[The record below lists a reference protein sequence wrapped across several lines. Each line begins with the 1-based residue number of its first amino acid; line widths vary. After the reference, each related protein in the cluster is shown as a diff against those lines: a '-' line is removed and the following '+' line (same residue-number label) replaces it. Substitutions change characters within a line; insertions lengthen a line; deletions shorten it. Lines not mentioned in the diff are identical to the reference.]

1 MRMMKKQKGVYLS
14 PIEIPVET
22 DKIKEV
28 LKLRGKIDR
37 VDVFEN
43 NDKLYISI
51 IDYKS
56 SPNDIDLED
65 AQEGIQVQLIMYLK
79 ALLDKGE
86 ELFGKSLV

>member
-1 MRMMKKQKGVYLS
+1 MMKKQRRLLP

-37 VDVFEN
+37 VDVFEIKRN
-43 NDKLYISI
+43 YTLVF
-51 IDYKS
+51 DYKS

-65 AQEGIQVQLIMYLK
+65 AQEEFK
-79 ALLDKGE
+79 
-86 ELFGKSLV
+86 FS